1 MKTTGKTSGK
11 RKMIK
16 CRYALMPKTNAQGK
30 SHYSHLEMPPLRAQ
44 NDKSME
50 ERTLAKM
57 TEAKTIEISTEAHEK
72 LRSLQQS
79 LKKILRKNQVSFD
92 QVIKVMLAVSR
103 LDDTLINMQLEGG
116 IER

>member
-1 MKTTGKTSGK
+1 M
-11 RKMIK
+11 
-16 CRYALMPKTNAQGK
+16 A
-30 SHYSHLEMPPLRAQ
+30 EV
-44 NDKSME
+44 
-50 ERTLAKM
+50 
-57 TEAKTIEISTEAHEK
+57 KTIEISTEAHEK

-79 LKKILRKNQVSFD
+79 LEKILRKKQVSFD